1 VAYFAGSAE
10 SSAPSCEF
18 YRRHNCRDEKSRI
31 REIRQAVPATHDQA
45 VIQASVLMVQ
55 APVRLIQDL
64 KRDTELCDERIEELT
79 NPIRTFAIFDS
90 LVLAML

>member
-1 VAYFAGSAE
+1 
-10 SSAPSCEF
+10 
-18 YRRHNCRDEKSRI
+18 
-31 REIRQAVPATHDQA
+31 
-45 VIQASVLMVQ
+45 MVQ